1 MAYRVNYFDP
11 NNTNAVIV
19 QDATQNKDTHL
30 TLLGK
35 NWYGYGEVM
44 AENLLHLMEN
54 FASTEAN
61 KPNEAQAVP
70 GQLWFKKID
79 TNTDSLTDDGVF
91 YYFDGNT
98 VSDPVGY
105 PYGQWKPLR
114 LETISSLTIKDQDT
128 GNLQTVTAMFDEGEI
143 ISVTSSEDFDVHVD
157 DPYFDQFNNNFAGG
171 KRIRAGI
178 TLRDGMLFQG
188 TATSA
193 QYADLA
199 EYYSSDA
206 EYEPGTV
213 LKIGGEAEVTQTTT
227 AFCPDVFGVVST
239 DPAYLMNSNLGGT
252 RVAVALEGRV
262 PVKVIGQVKKGQ
274 RLLSSEEPGVARA
287 PTDYEMQEYM
297 DWYRIVG
304 RALEDKTTEGIG
316 LVEVAVGVK

>member
-1 MAYRVNYFDP
+1 MAYRVDYFDSTKP
-11 NNTNAVIV
+11 SILV
-19 QDATQNKDTHL
+19 QDGTLNTSTHL
-30 TLLGK
+30 TLVGK
-35 NWYGYGEVM
+35 NWYGYGEAM

-54 FASTEAN
+54 FAG
-61 KPNEAQAVP
+61 PNEPDVSKAVT
-70 GQLWFKKID
+70 GQLWYKQLDK
-79 TNTDSLTDDGVF
+79 DGDGIASDGE
-91 YYFDGNT
+91 YHYFDGT
-98 VSDPVGY
+98 E
-105 PYGQWKPLR
+105 WKGLR
-114 LETISSLTIKDQDT
+114 LETVAPGVVYDDQNPNDPH
-128 GNLQTVTAMFDEGEI
+128 TVTFVYDQGEI
-143 ISVTSSEDFDVHVD
+143 ISIFSADEDFTVRN
-157 DPYFDQFNNNFAGG
+157 DQSIHPDQGG
-171 KRIRAGI
+171 KFTQVKKGV
-178 TLRDGMLFQG
+178 TLNPTEGYKFHG

-227 AFCPDVFGVVST
+227 AFCPEVFGVVST

>member
-1 MAYRVNYFDP
+1 MAYRVNSFNQD
-11 NNTNAVIV
+11 TVLQV
-19 QDATQNKDTHL
+19 QDATINKETHISL
-30 TLLGK
+30 VGK

-44 AENLLHLMEN
+44 AENLYHMAEH
-54 FASTEAN
+54 FAKSSNPDSA
-61 KPNEAQAVP
+61 KSIR
-70 GQLWFKKID
+70 GQIYY
-79 TNTDSLTDDGVF
+79 NTAEEKF
-91 YYFDGNT
+91 YYFNKTPDNG
-98 VSDPVGY
+98 GE
-105 PYGQWKPLR
+105 WKDLR
-114 LETISSLTIKDQDT
+114 LGSVIPLTIKDTSNNDHY
-128 GNLQTVTAMFDEGEI
+128 VTIIADENNNI
-143 ISVTSSEDFDVHVD
+143 ISLASNDTFDIRNDQDSLPYDVYTTFFNVSSSTS
-157 DPYFDQFNNNFAGG
+157 PIG
-171 KRIRAGI
+171 RGI
-178 TLRDGMLFQG
+178 NLNPTADYKFHG

-227 AFCPDVFGVVST
+227 AFCPEVFGVVST

>member
-1 MAYRVNYFDP
+1 MAYRVDYFDSTKP
-11 NNTNAVIV
+11 SILV
-19 QDATQNKDTHL
+19 QDGTLNTSTHL
-30 TLLGK
+30 TLVGK
-35 NWYGYGEVM
+35 NWYGYGEAM

-54 FASTEAN
+54 FAG
-61 KPNEAQAVP
+61 PNEPDVSKAVT
-70 GQLWFKKID
+70 GQLWYKKLD
-79 TNTDSLTDDGVF
+79 KDDDGIASDGE
-91 YYFDGNT
+91 YHYFDGT
-98 VSDPVGY
+98 E
-105 PYGQWKPLR
+105 WKGLR
-114 LETISSLTIKDQDT
+114 LETVAPLKIRDAVT
-128 GNLQTVTAMFDEGEI
+128 GNFQTVTAMFDEGEI
-143 ISVTSSEDFDVHVD
+143 ISVVSSEEFNIRDD
-157 DPYFDQFNNNFAGG
+157 DPYYDYFNDNFVGG
-171 KRIRAGI
+171 THIRAGI
-178 TLRDGMLFQG
+178 TLREGMLFHG

-227 AFCPDVFGVVST
+227 AFCPEVFGVVST
-239 DPAYLMNSNLGGT
+239 DPAYLMNSGLGGT

-304 RALEDKTTEGIG
+304 RALEDKTTEGIS

>member
-1 MAYRVNYFDP
+1 MAYRVNYFDSTKP
-11 NNTNAVIV
+11 SILV
-19 QDATQNKDTHL
+19 QDGTIDKSTHL
-30 TLLGK
+30 AIVGK
-35 NWYGYGEVM
+35 NWYGYGELM
-44 AENLLHLMEN
+44 SENLLHLLEN
-54 FASTEAN
+54 FASTTPPAVS
-61 KPNEAQAVP
+61 QAVA
-70 GQLWFKKID
+70 GQLWFKQLDKD
-79 TNTDSLTDDGVF
+79 GDGNFTDGEF
-91 YYFDGNT
+91 YYFDSTEWRG
-98 VSDPVGY
+98 
-105 PYGQWKPLR
+105 LR
-114 LETISSLTIKDQDT
+114 LETVAPAVVKDTDSV
-128 GNLQTVTAMFDEGEI
+128 NHTVTLVFDEGSI
-143 ISVTSSEDFDVHVD
+143 IGVVSSEDFAVNST
-157 DPYFDQFNNNFAGG
+157 DPVYSQFSNIG
-171 KRIRAGI
+171 AGI
-178 TLRDGMLFQG
+178 TIADGCKFHG

-227 AFCPDVFGVVST
+227 AFCPEVFGVVST

>member
-1 MAYRVNYFDP
+1 MAYRVNSFNQD
-11 NNTNAVIV
+11 TVLQV
-19 QDATQNKDTHL
+19 QDATINKETHISL
-30 TLLGK
+30 VGK

-44 AENLLHLMEN
+44 AENLYHMTEH
-54 FASTEAN
+54 FAGSSNPLAS
-61 KPNEAQAVP
+61 KSIR
-70 GQLWFKKID
+70 GQIYY
-79 TNTDSLTDDGVF
+79 NTAEEKF
-91 YYFDGNT
+91 YYFNRTPDDG
-98 VSDPVGY
+98 GE
-105 PYGQWKPLR
+105 WKDLR
-114 LETISSLTIKDQDT
+114 LGSVVPLTVKDT
-128 GNLQTVTAMFDEGEI
+128 GNNDHYVTLFVDGNDI
-143 ISVTSSEDFDVHVD
+143 ISLASNDTFDIKNDQDGLPYDVYTTFFNVSSSTSTI
-157 DPYFDQFNNNFAGG
+157 G
-171 KRIRAGI
+171 RGI
-178 TLRDGMLFQG
+178 NLNPTADYKFHG

-227 AFCPDVFGVVST
+227 AFCPEVFGIVST

>member
-1 MAYRVNYFDP
+1 MAYRVDYFDSTKP
-11 NNTNAVIV
+11 SILV
-19 QDATQNKDTHL
+19 QDGALNTSTHL
-30 TLLGK
+30 TLVGK
-35 NWYGYGEVM
+35 NWYGYGEAM

-54 FASTEAN
+54 FAG
-61 KPNEAQAVP
+61 PNEPDVSKAVT
-70 GQLWFKKID
+70 GQLWYKQLDK
-79 TNTDSLTDDGVF
+79 DGDGIASDGE
-91 YYFDGNT
+91 YHYFDG
-98 VSDPVGY
+98 VE
-105 PYGQWKPLR
+105 WKGLR
-114 LETISSLTIKDQDT
+114 LETVATLKIRDAAT
-128 GNLQTVTAMFDEGEI
+128 GDFQTVTAMFDEGQI
-143 ISVTSSEDFDVHVD
+143 ISVVSSEEFNIRDD
-157 DPYFDQFNNNFAGG
+157 DPYYSQFNDNFVGG
-171 KRIRAGI
+171 THIRAGI
-178 TLRDGMLFQG
+178 TLRNGMLFHG

-227 AFCPDVFGVVST
+227 AFCPEVFGVVST

>member
-1 MAYRVNYFDP
+1 MAYRVDYFDSSKP
-11 NNTNAVIV
+11 SILVHDGTL
-19 QDATQNKDTHL
+19 NKDTHI
-30 TLLGK
+30 TLVGK
-35 NWYGYGEVM
+35 NWYGYGEAM
-44 AENLLHLMEN
+44 AENLLHLLEN
-54 FASTEAN
+54 FASEVPPAES
-61 KPNEAQAVP
+61 KAVP
-70 GQLWFKKID
+70 GQLWFKKVD
-79 TNTDSLTDDGVF
+79 KDGDGIINDGEF
-91 YYFDGNT
+91 YYFDGDT
-98 VSDPVGY
+98 VSDPINY
-105 PYGQWKPLR
+105 PRGKWRGLR
-114 LETISSLTIKDQDT
+114 LETVAPAVVKDI
-128 GNLQTVTAMFDEGEI
+128 GNVNHTVTLVFDEGNI
-143 ISVTSSEDFDVHVD
+143 IAVVSSEEFEVHAD
-157 DPYFDQFNNNFAGG
+157 DTVHPQFNNIG
-171 KRIRAGI
+171 AGI
-178 TLRDGMLFQG
+178 TVADGCKFHG

-199 EYYSSDA
+199 EYYSSDT

>member
-1 MAYRVNYFDP
+1 MAYRVNSFNQD
-11 NNTNAVIV
+11 TALLV
-19 QDATQNKDTHL
+19 QDATLNKESHL
-30 TLLGK
+30 TLVGK
-35 NWYGYGEVM
+35 NWYGYGEIM
-44 AENLLHLMEN
+44 AENLYHITEN
-54 FASTEAN
+54 FAKESNPDSA
-61 KPNEAQAVP
+61 KSIR
-70 GQLWFKKID
+70 GQIYY
-79 TNTDSLTDDGVF
+79 NTAEEKF
-91 YYFDGNT
+91 YYFDKKPTDG
-98 VSDPVGY
+98 
-105 PYGQWKPLR
+105 GQWRDMR
-114 LETISSLTIKDQDT
+114 LGSVIPLTIKDT
-128 GNLQTVTAMFDEGEI
+128 GNNDHYVTIIADDNNNI
-143 ISVTSSEDFDVHVD
+143 ISLASNDSFDIRSDQDSLPYDVYTTFFNVSSSTS
-157 DPYFDQFNNNFAGG
+157 PIG
-171 KRIRAGI
+171 RGI
-178 TLRDGMLFQG
+178 NLNPTADYKFHG

-304 RALEDKTTEGIG
+304 RALENKTTEGIG
-316 LVEVAVGVK
+316 LVEAAVGVK

>member
-1 MAYRVNYFDP
+1 MAYRVDYFDSTKP
-11 NNTNAVIV
+11 SIIV
-19 QDATQNKDTHL
+19 QDGTLNKDTHV
-30 TLLGK
+30 TLVGK
-35 NWYGYGEVM
+35 NWYGYGEAM
-44 AENLLHLMEN
+44 AENLLHLLEN
-54 FASTEAN
+54 FASATAPDES
-61 KPNEAQAVP
+61 KAVA
-70 GQLWFKKID
+70 GQLWFKQLDK
-79 TNTDSLTDDGVF
+79 DGDGIVSDGEY
-91 YYFDGNT
+91 YYFDG
-98 VSDPVGY
+98 VEWQG
-105 PYGQWKPLR
+105 LR
-114 LETISSLTIKDQDT
+114 
-128 GNLQTVTAMFDEGEI
+128 LQTVAPAVVKDIDSDNHTVTLIFDEGNVI
-143 ISVTSSEDFDVHVD
+143 GVVSSEEFEVNST
-157 DPYFDQFNNNFAGG
+157 DPVYSQFNNIG
-171 KRIRAGI
+171 AGI
-178 TLRDGMLFQG
+178 TIADGCKFHG

-227 AFCPDVFGVVST
+227 AFCPEVFGVVST
-239 DPAYLMNSNLGGT
+239 DPAYLMNSKLGGT

-287 PTDYEMQEYM
+287 PTDFEMQEYM